1 MNRIKKNITVRF
13 FSIETKGKLLESFAS
28 AFAANK
34 LNDTSRILNFKL
46 KKHLIKISEEHNVAG
61 AHAYAVTVVR
71 ERNTWQTKATSDGSI
86 TGLALNQ
93 GIIGDPYF
101 FFVVPSK
108 KILLGFTTGPS
119 GSLISV
125 GKTMLDQFNSE
136 RLSEVKLDLITKEK
150 DYSLLKNLPTYSN
163 LHFKIQSSSLA
174 DITDDAPQ
182 MIRNLSAAA
191 YINNNM
197 QLDLDLDLNEDTRGA
212 YPNEVILEIIEFLS
226 DHDGCNFLRVKGVN
240 HNGSAVKL
248 DFGNAFV
255 SFKTEIHTRD
265 QFIDENNATKVLKEA
280 LADYIES
287 QLSV

>member
-13 FSIETKGKLLESFAS
+13 FSIETKGKLLDSFAS

-34 LNDTSRILNFKL
+34 LNDKSRILNLKL
-46 KKHLIKISEEHNVAG
+46 KKHLIKISEEHSVAG
-61 AHAYAVTVVR
+61 ISAYAVTVVR

-125 GKTMLDQFNSE
+125 GKTMLDQFNSD

-150 DYSLLKNLPTYSN
+150 DYGLLRDLPTYSK
-163 LHFKIQSSSLA
+163 LHFKIQSTSLA

-182 MIRNLSAAA
+182 MMRNLSAAP

-197 QLDLDLDLNEDTRGA
+197 QLDLELDLNDETRDA
-212 YPNEVILEIIEFLS
+212 FPNEVILELIEFLS
-226 DHDGCNFLRVKGVN
+226 DHDGCNFLKVQGVN
-240 HNGSAVKL
+240 KNGNAVKL

-255 SFKTEIHTRD
+255 NFKTEIQTRD
-265 QFIDENNATKVLKEA
+265 QFIDENNATKLLKEA
-280 LADYIES
+280 LVDYIES

>member
-46 KKHLIKISEEHNVAG
+46 KKHLIKIADEHSVAG
-61 AHAYAVTVVR
+61 VNAYAVTVVR

-86 TGLALNQ
+86 TGLTLNQ

-101 FFVVPSK
+101 FFVVPCK

-125 GKTMLDQFNSE
+125 GKTMLDQFNSD

-150 DYSLLKNLPTYSN
+150 DYSLLKDLPTYSN

-197 QLDLDLDLNEDTRGA
+197 QLDLDLDLNDDTRDA

-226 DHDGCNFLRVKGVN
+226 DHDGCNFLRVKGIDN
-240 HNGSAVKL
+240 NGSAVKL

-255 SFKTEIHTRD
+255 SFKTEIQTRD

-280 LADYIES
+280 LTDYIES
-287 QLSV
+287 QVNV

>member
-13 FSIETKGKLLESFAS
+13 FSIETKGNLLESFAS

-46 KKHLIKISEEHNVAG
+46 KKHLIKISEEHTVAG
-61 AHAYAVTVVR
+61 INAYAVTVVR

-125 GKTMLDQFNSE
+125 GKTMLDQFNSD
-136 RLSEVKLDLITKEK
+136 RLSEIKLDLITKEK
-150 DYSLLKNLPTYSN
+150 DYGLLKDLPTYSN

-174 DITDDAPQ
+174 DVSDDAPQ
-182 MIRNLSAAA
+182 MIRNLSAAP

-197 QLDLDLDLNEDTRGA
+197 QLDLDLDLNDDTRDA
-212 YPNEVILEIIEFLS
+212 FPNEVILELIEFLS
-226 DHDGCNFLRVKGVN
+226 DHEGCNFLKVQGIN
-240 HNGSAVKL
+240 NNGSAVKL

-255 SFKTEIHTRD
+255 SFKTEIQTRD

-280 LADYIES
+280 LTDYIES
-287 QLSV
+287 QLNA